1 MAATTVRPSAHGD
14 SRWSG
19 LVIGRDG
26 ICVLTRG
33 SFVDGSVLGR
43 ICSLRIV
50 TAVDSAHVAR
60 IG

>member
-1 MAATTVRPSAHGD
+1 VRPSAHGD